1 MPEAHG
7 TETVAAE
14 TWRVLLELPRPVMLS
29 VQIESKLGLGP
40 SDHRSSG
47 PSANAEPLTGKRA
60 RIRRHTQ
67 RT

>member
-1 MPEAHG
+1 MPEPHG
-7 TETVAAE
+7 TETAA
-14 TWRVLLELPRPVMLS
+14 TTGPALLKLPRPVMLS

-47 PSANAEPLTGKRA
+47 PSANDEPLTGKRA
-60 RIRRHTQ
+60 RLRRQTQ